1 MDDRATYSGTA
12 NLTLIPG
19 AAAAA
24 PGGER
29 EAASRGESGP
39 GAAAAASGAAVA
51 LAIQAEPLPFK
62 ERRGRRGRR
71 RAKTIP
77 IKKLTREELR
87 KHAAVLIELGD
98 YRKPRARADCEN
110 GERPCPFVTCKYH
123 LYLDVNP
130 ATGAIKLNFPDME
143 VWELKESCAL
153 DVADRGGITLEEVGE
168 IMNLTRERIR
178 QLEADGLKV
187 LADATGVSLG
197 NR

>member
-1 MDDRATYSGTA
+1 MDDRAAHSGTA

-19 AAAAA
+19 AAGTA

-29 EAASRGESGP
+29 EAAARGEPGP

-51 LAIQAEPLPFK
+51 LALQAEPLPFK

-98 YRKPRARADCEN
+98 YRKPRTRADCES

-130 ATGAIKLNFPDME
+130 ATGAIKLNFPDVE
-143 VWELKESCAL
+143 VWDLKESCAL

-178 QLEADGLKV
+178 QLEADGLKA